1 MSSKPSHRRIFS
13 AASFLFVTTAGLL
26 WLARNESPS
35 HPATVTSTPSK
46 AQEISADDSEPR
58 VARNPKKHAK
68 PAAERVDSE
77 EIWDFNLGGQPL
89 SITLAL
95 DEAMLRDAD
104 GKETIAH
111 LNPPATQETL
121 PARLAEL
128 SAPNG
133 VFPVAYLAGKERS
146 IATRRIVTPD
156 LRVQLDAAAA
166 EKIASQ
172 NQLVIKD
179 RPSYAPGWVVMSAK
193 NPFAALDAMIN
204 LRAIREVAS
213 ADVLLAIQHSLRALP
228 NDPLVTSQ
236 WHLKKSGTSVTGSD
250 LNIETAWNYPAATGS
265 RGTGI
270 RIGVVDDGL
279 ETGHPD
285 LSPNVDTANDK
296 DWNGNDADPNPGS
309 GDDHGTSCAGNAA
322 AKGNNGIGVSGTA
335 PEATL
340 VGMRLIAAAVT
351 DAQEAEA
358 MTYLPD
364 VIQIKTNSWGP
375 ADNGN
380 ALDGPGPLTIA
391 ALQTAATTGRNGKG
405 SIILWAGGNGGD
417 VSDNSNYD
425 AYANSIYTI
434 AIGATDSFGRRSYYS
449 EPGANLVVCA
459 PSSGRYTTTPATSA
473 LGITTVDR
481 SGALGYNSGSTADE
495 IADANYTQT
504 FGGTSSATPSA
515 AGVVALMLE
524 KNPNL
529 GWRDVQ
535 EILIRTAVKLPGST
549 GWVDNS
555 AGFHFNH
562 NFGAGLIN
570 ATAAVN
576 LAGTW
581 TNLPAQTSAT
591 STQTGLTTT
600 IPNNSST
607 GAISTFDLSASNIRV
622 EQVTLKLS
630 ATHSYRG
637 NLVVT
642 LTSPGGMV
650 STLSEVHGDTNANY
664 SNWMFSSVRNWGEI
678 STGTWTL
685 KVADLSSTGNSGG
698 GTLTGAELKVF
709 GSPATPVNPAPLAQ
723 ITQPTDGQVFSPG
736 TPVTV
741 NVTASDL
748 VIGGGAGVV
757 SQVELFDNNVSL
769 GTDTTA
775 PYSFSYS
782 PALGS
787 HSLVAKATDSE
798 AAVGTSVSVNFT
810 VVNQSPVI
818 AAATLSATGQSYSD
832 VPLTVSSVTATDP
845 EGTALTYSYQWQSSV
860 NQTVYSDESGATT
873 DTAPAIA
880 GKLLRCVVTASDG
893 DSSSTAFTT
902 AAVNLLARPII
913 TAATGTAYSYTSGLV
928 LRGTDSALSRRA
940 IINEFSQGPSGSTS
954 EWIEILTLQAGS
966 LAYWDLHDDA
976 GNTLVFLD
984 DPVWDNIPAGTLIV
998 VYNGASKDAQLP
1010 ADDLNP
1016 SDGKMVISSTN
1027 PAYFDSTYDAWL
1039 PLGNSGDSI
1048 FLADDAETVVASV
1061 AYGNSTAATPNVGS
1075 VGSTKSAYYAG
1086 DTDTGANVA
1095 ANWRVTTSLTA
1106 RSLRAFLPGVTLSG
1120 GTYSQNFNTT
1130 PGASGTAYPDGWTSY
1145 DGTTA
1150 DGTMVTGTAASTA
1163 GANYNYGSRIGLLG
1177 SGSAYE
1183 PSSLVLALAN
1193 TSGATG
1199 MSISFDVVKIR
1210 EQARSMSFK
1219 LQYSTTSATAGFT
1232 DVPGGA
1238 HTSAAIAENTT
1249 TSFTSIPL
1257 PAAIENSSTTIYLRW
1272 LYATATG
1279 SGSRDGLALD
1289 NVVISTGTS
1298 IPSLTLAV
1306 TPTTFAENTGASA
1319 ATGTVSIATAL
1330 GEPLTVTLGS
1340 SDTSEATAP
1349 ATVTIAAGQTSS
1361 PSFAI
1366 AAVDD
1371 VDSDGPQQV
1380 TLTAT
1385 AAGYADGAAVLTVTD
1400 NEPTVEG
1407 VTPAAANNAANLT
1420 FVNAIRSG
1428 SLNSPALFRIG
1439 VGATIPT
1446 TLVLDPATGVLN
1458 GTLAF
1463 SNPPGDYLIVIER
1476 YNTLGE
1482 TVSQSYTLTLSAG
1495 ASDTY
1500 AAWISGYPDTP
1511 TGLSDDSD
1519 HDGLPNGIENI
1530 LGTAPNVATPGLTQV
1545 SATGNT
1551 LVFQHTRSNTIAGD
1565 LTASY
1570 EWSSN
1575 LQTWNASGATDGDT
1589 TVTLATATLTDTIAP
1604 ANDLIEVTATITGT
1618 PEPQIFVRLTAVK
1631 P

>member
-1 MSSKPSHRRIFS
+1 M
-13 AASFLFVTTAGLL
+13 
-26 WLARNESPS
+26 
-35 HPATVTSTPSK
+35 
-46 AQEISADDSEPR
+46 PR
-58 VARNPKKHAK
+58 VAKVAKKHAV
-68 PAAERVDSE
+68 PAAQQIDSE
-77 EIWDFNLGGQPL
+77 ETWDFNLGGQPL

-95 DEAMLRDAD
+95 DEAVLRDAD
-104 GKETIAH
+104 GKETVAK
-111 LNPPATQETL
+111 LTPPATQETL

-128 SAPNG
+128 SAPGG

-146 IATRRIVTPD
+146 VATRRIVTPD

-166 EKIASQ
+166 ENVAAQ

-179 RPSYAPGWVVMSAK
+179 RPSYAPGWVIMSAK

-204 LRAIREVAS
+204 LRAVSDVAS
-213 ADVLLAIQHSLRALP
+213 ADVLLAIQHSLRTLP

-236 WHLKKSGTSVTGSD
+236 WHLKQSGTAVAGSD
-250 LNIETAWNYPAATGS
+250 LNIETAWNYPSATGN

-270 RIGVVDDGL
+270 RIGIVDDGL

-285 LSPNVDTANDK
+285 LAPNVDLVNDK
-296 DWNGNDADPNPGS
+296 DWNGGDADPNPGS

-322 AKGNNGIGVSGTA
+322 ARGNNGIGVSGTA

-358 MTYLPD
+358 VTYLPD
-364 VIQIKTNSWGP
+364 LIQIKTNSWGP
-375 ADNGN
+375 ADDGT

-391 ALQTAATTGRNGKG
+391 ALQTAATTGRGGKG
-405 SIILWAGGNGGD
+405 SIILWAGGNGGN

-449 EPGANLVVCA
+449 EPGSNLVVCA
-459 PSSGRYTTTPATSA
+459 PSSGRYTTSAATSA

-481 SGALGYNSGSTADE
+481 SGALGYNSGSTSGE

-504 FGGTSSATPSA
+504 FGGTSSATPTA
-515 AGVVALMLE
+515 AGIVALMLE

-535 EILIRTAVKLPGST
+535 EIFIRTAVLPPAST
-549 GWVDNS
+549 GWVTNAS
-555 AGFHFNH
+555 GFHFSH
-562 NFGAGLIN
+562 DFGAGLID

-581 TNLPAQTSAT
+581 TNLPAQTSTT
-591 STQTGLTTT
+591 STRTGLTTA
-600 IPNNSST
+600 ILNNSAT
-607 GAISTFDLSASNIRV
+607 GASTTFDLSASNIRV

-642 LTSPGGMV
+642 LTSPGGMA
-650 STLSEVHGDTNANY
+650 STLAEVHGDDNANY
-664 SNWMFSSVRNWGEI
+664 SNWIFSSVRNWGEI

-685 KVADLSSTGNSGG
+685 KVADLSSTGNTAG

-709 GSPATPVNPAPLAQ
+709 GSPGTPVNPAPLAQ

-741 NVTASDL
+741 NVSASDL
-748 VIGGGAGVV
+748 TVGNAAGVV

-769 GTDTTA
+769 GTDSTA
-775 PYSFSYS
+775 PYSFGYS
-782 PALGS
+782 PALGN

-798 AAVGTSVSVNFT
+798 GAVGTSVSVNFT
-810 VVNQSPVI
+810 VTNQAPVI
-818 AAATLSATGQSYSD
+818 TAATLSATSQSYSD
-832 VPLTVSSVTATDP
+832 VPLTVTSVTASDP
-845 EGTALTYSYQWQSSV
+845 EGSTLTYTYQWQSSV
-860 NQTVYSDESGATT
+860 NQTVYADEPGATT
-873 DTAPAIA
+873 GTAPALS
-880 GKLLRCVVTASDG
+880 GKLLRCVITASDG
-893 DSSSTAFTT
+893 TSGSNAFTT
-902 AAVNLLARPII
+902 SSVNLLTRPGT

-940 IINEFSQGPSGSTS
+940 IINEFSQGPSGSSS

-966 LAYWDLHDDA
+966 LAYWDLHDVA

-998 VYNGASKDAQLP
+998 VYNGASKDPLLP
-1010 ADDLNP
+1010 ADDLDP
-1016 SDGKMVISSTN
+1016 SDGRMVVSSTN
-1027 PAYFDSTYDAWL
+1027 PAYFEATYDAWL

-1048 FLADDAETVVASV
+1048 FLADDTQAVIASV
-1061 AYGNSTAATPNVGS
+1061 AYGNSTATTPNVGS
-1075 VGSTKSAYYAG
+1075 VGSTKSAYFAG
-1086 DTDTGANVA
+1086 DTDAGANLA

-1106 RSLRAFLPGVTLSG
+1106 RNLRAAGDLFISEYVEGSG
-1120 GTYSQNFNTT
+1120 NNKALEIYN
-1130 PGASGTAYPDGWTSY
+1130 P
-1145 DGTTA
+1145 
-1150 DGTMVTGTAASTA
+1150 TGTAVDLTA
-1163 GANYNYGSRIGLLG
+1163 AVYKVELYYNG
-1177 SGSAYE
+1177 
-1183 PSSLVLALAN
+1183 
-1193 TSGATG
+1193 
-1199 MSISFDVVKIR
+1199 
-1210 EQARSMSFK
+1210 
-1219 LQYSTTSATAGFT
+1219 SATAGATLNLTGTLAPFST
-1232 DVPGGA
+1232 YVLK
-1238 HTSAAIAENTT
+1238 N
-1249 TSFTSIPL
+1249 
-1257 PAAIENSSTTIYLRW
+1257 NSTTGAISTVTAQLSNINVNFNGDDAIVLKKGTTVVDSFGQVGTDPGSAWTSGAVTTVDKTLRRKSTITQGDVISNDAFNP
-1272 LYATATG
+1272 ATEWDVFPVDTLDGLGSHNTG
-1279 SGSRDGLALD
+1279 SSPL
-1289 NVVISTGTS
+1289 
-1298 IPSLTLAV
+1298 SLTLSI
-1306 TPTTFAENTGASA
+1306 TPTTFAENVGASA
-1319 ATGTVSIATAL
+1319 ATGTVSIAAAL
-1330 GEPLTVTLGS
+1330 GAPLTITLGS
-1340 SDTSEATAP
+1340 SDTSEATVP

-1361 PSFAI
+1361 PTFAI

-1371 VDSDGPQQV
+1371 LISDGPQPV
-1380 TLTAT
+1380 TLTAST
-1385 AAGYADGAAVLTVTD
+1385 SGYTDGAAVITVTD

-1407 VTPAAANNAANLT
+1407 VTPAAANNGANST
-1420 FVNAIRSG
+1420 FVTAIRNG

-1446 TLVLDPATGVLN
+1446 ALTIDPVTGVLS

-1500 AAWISGYPDTP
+1500 AAWISNYPEVGTA
-1511 TGLSDDSD
+1511 TALGDDSD
-1519 HDGLPNGIENI
+1519 HDGLPNGIENY
-1530 LGTAPNVATPGLTQV
+1530 LGTQPDISNPGLSQI
-1545 SATGNT
+1545 SATAST
-1551 LVFQHTRSNTIAGD
+1551 LVFRHSRSNSPASD

-1575 LQTWNASGATDGDT
+1575 LVTWYPSAATDGGT
-1589 TVTLATATLTDTIAP
+1589 TVTIATSTITDTSAP
-1604 ANDLIEVTATITGT
+1604 DNDLIEVTATLTGT
-1618 PEPQIFVRLTAVK
+1618 PEPQIFVRLKAVK